1 MSKNNNE
8 IRDLLAQLALG
19 EDQVRATIED
29 IQQGDDLMHRHNQ
42 LQVDPAILARAKTRV
57 RQEPDS
63 GENQPQ
69 DKELYDLLMKH
80 NMSENQAQAAVDDIR
95 RGDDLMCRHDRL
107 QVDPTILA
115 RTKARVR
122 QEPDRSQR
130 RRTGYDWGQRTAV
143 QAAALIIAM
152 GLIIYLMPQKTFGPH
167 PNEDTSAY
175 WYQVLVQENEFDQE
189 INDMFLSEVLKCW
202 SEVEWKVDDIL
213 GPDTDSEPNPIDVSR
228 IVWIGHQLCE

>member
-29 IQQGDDLMHRHNQ
+29 IQQGDDLMHRHDQ

-80 NMSENQAQAAVDDIR
+80 NMSENQTLAAVDDIR
-95 RGDDLMCRHDRL
+95 RGDDLMRRHNRL
-107 QVDPTILA
+107 PVDPTILA

-130 RRTGYDWGQRTAV
+130 RRTGYGWGQRAAV

-152 GLIIYLMPQKTFGPH
+152 GLIIYLMPQKTAERH

-175 WYQVLVQENEFDQE
+175 WYQVLVQENEVDQE
-189 INDMFLSEVLKCW
+189 INEMVFSEVLKCW
-202 SEVEWKVDDIL
+202 SEVEWEVDDIL
-213 GPDTDSEPNPIDVSR
+213 EPDIDSEPNPIDVSTFSR
-228 IVWIGHQLCE
+228 AGPRFCE